1 MNNSVVVFNPCGI
14 EVSHLTLVVALRA
27 HDHDE
32 PLREFPNTREGH
44 QALLRFLQRSARP
57 VRVALESTG
66 LYGLDLALALHQAGV
81 AVMVANPRAV
91 RHFAQ
96 ALLQR
101 SKNDQLD
108 AAVLREFAARMP
120 FQAWRPPSAAALKLV
135 AVARR
140 LEALT
145 DMMAAE
151 KNRGHAASLS
161 QALPAL
167 IRRDI
172 QRSIQTQQRAIDR
185 LTRAAQEFILADPE
199 LARRYELLLSIP
211 GFGATSAVHT
221 LAELTLLPAGMDV
234 RQWVAY
240 AGLDPREYTSGT
252 SVYKKVRISKAGNK
266 HLRRALYMP
275 ALVAVR
281 HDPHVCAFYEHL
293 LARGKTKMQALVA
306 TMRKLL
312 HAIYGM
318 FKHDQ
323 PFDGRKVYARWTS
336 PSARAS
342 GGSMPLN
349 DFLPLQLRE
358 NLRFFKSQDANLTL
372 GGDSTT

>member
-1 MNNSVVVFNPCGI
+1 MNNSLTSKKAKTNNSLTAFDACGI
-14 EVSHLTLVVALRA
+14 EVSQLTLVVALRC

-44 QALLRFLQRSARP
+44 QGVLRYLERSARP
-57 VRVALESTG
+57 LRVALESTG

-91 RHFAQ
+91 RHFAA

-101 SKNDQLD
+101 SKNDRLD
-108 AAVLREFAARMP
+108 AGVLREFAARMP
-120 FQAWRPPSAAALKLV
+120 FQEWCPPSATARKLV

-140 LEALT
+140 LESLT
-145 DMMAAE
+145 GMMTEE
-151 KNRGHAASLS
+151 KNRLHASSLS
-161 QALPAL
+161 ETTPLL
-167 IRRDI
+167 IRSDI
-172 QRSIQTQQRAIDR
+172 RRSIQTQQRALDR
-185 LTRAAQEFILADPE
+185 LTLAAQELILTEPE

-211 GFGATSAVHT
+211 GFGITSAVHT
-221 LAELTLLPAGMDV
+221 LAELALLPAGMDV

-240 AGLDPREYTSGT
+240 AGLDPREFTSGT
-252 SVYKKVRISKAGNK
+252 SVHKKVRISKAGNK

-281 HDPHVCAFYEHL
+281 HQPQVRAYYQHL
-293 LARGKTKMQALVA
+293 LARGKTKLQAIVA

-312 HAIYGM
+312 HAIFGM

-323 PFDGRKVYARWTS
+323 LFDGAKLYA
-336 PSARAS
+336 
-342 GGSMPLN
+342 GSDAELIPAI
-349 DFLPLQLRE
+349 
-358 NLRFFKSQDANLTL
+358 SQSEVA
-372 GGDSTT
+372 

>member
-1 MNNSVVVFNPCGI
+1 MNNSLTAFDPCGI
-14 EVSHLTLVVALRA
+14 EVSHLTLVVALRCD
-27 HDHDE
+27 DHDE
-32 PLREFPNTREGH
+32 SPREFPNTAEGH
-44 QALLRFLQRSARP
+44 QGVLRFLARSGR
-57 VRVALESTG
+57 RVQVAVESTG

-91 RHFAQ
+91 RHFAK
-96 ALLQR
+96 AMLQR

-108 AAVLREFAARMP
+108 AVVLREFAARMP
-120 FQAWRPPSAAALKLV
+120 FEAWRPPSAPALKLV

-145 DMMAAE
+145 DRMAAE
-151 KNRGHAASLS
+151 KNRRHAASLS
-161 QALPAL
+161 QALPAI

-172 QRSIQTQQRAIDR
+172 QRSIQTQQRALDR
-185 LTRAAQEFILADPE
+185 LTRAAQEFIADDPE

-211 GFGATSAVHT
+211 GFGATSAVHI
-221 LAELTLLPAGMDV
+221 LAELNLLPADMDV

-240 AGLDPREYTSGT
+240 AGLDPREYSSGT
-252 SVYKKVRISKAGNK
+252 SVHKKARISKAGNK

-281 HDPHVCAFYEHL
+281 RDPYVRAYYEHL
-293 LARGKTKMQALVA
+293 QARGKTKMQALVA

-318 FKHDQ
+318 WKHNQ
-323 PFDGRKVYARWTS
+323 PFEGAKVYALT
-336 PSARAS
+336 
-342 GGSMPLN
+342 PLN
-349 DFLPLQLRE
+349 TPPLVAQE
-358 NLRFFKSQDANLTL
+358 VA
-372 GGDSTT
+372 

>member
-1 MNNSVVVFNPCGI
+1 MNNSLVAFDPCGI
-14 EVSHLTLVVALRA
+14 EVSSQTLLVALRLQ
-27 HDHDE
+27 DHDE
-32 PLREFPNTREGH
+32 PLRPFPNTPEGH
-44 QALLRFLQRSARP
+44 QAVLRFLARGGRP
-57 VRVALESTG
+57 VRVAMESTG

-81 AVMVANPRAV
+81 ALMVANPRAV

-101 SKNDQLD
+101 SKNDRLD
-108 AAVLREFAARMP
+108 AQVLREYAARMP
-120 FQAWRPPSAAALKLV
+120 FEPWRPPTAAAFKLV

-145 DMMAAE
+145 EMMTQE
-151 KNRGHAASLS
+151 KNRLHAASLS

-167 IRRDI
+167 IRRDLE
-172 QRSIQTQQRAIDR
+172 RSIATQQRAIER
-185 LTRAAQEFILADPE
+185 LTRAAQELVLSDPQ
-199 LARRYELLLSIP
+199 LARRYQLLLSIP
-211 GFGATSAVHT
+211 GFGSTSALHT
-221 LAELTLLPAGMDV
+221 LAELALLPADMDV

-252 SVYKKVRISKAGNK
+252 SVHKKIRISKAGNK

-275 ALVAVR
+275 ARVAVQ
-281 HDPHVCAFYEHL
+281 HQANLHAFYDHL
-293 LARGKTKMQALVA
+293 LARGKTKLQALVA

-323 PFDGRKVYARWTS
+323 LFDGHKVYD
-336 PSARAS
+336 
-342 GGSMPLN
+342 L
-349 DFLPLQLRE
+349 
-358 NLRFFKSQDANLTL
+358 ANVPVPEEITV
-372 GGDSTT
+372 

>member
-1 MNNSVVVFNPCGI
+1 MNNSLTTFDPCGI
-14 EVSHLTLVVALRA
+14 EISQLTLVVALRCG
-27 HDHDE
+27 DHDE
-32 PLREFPNTREGH
+32 SPREFPNSAEGH
-44 QALLRFLQRSARP
+44 QGVLRFLARSGR
-57 VRVALESTG
+57 RVQVAMESTG

-96 ALLQR
+96 AMLQR

-108 AAVLREFAARMP
+108 AVVLREFAARMD
-120 FQAWRPPSAAALKLV
+120 FQAWRPPSASALKLV

-151 KNRGHAASLS
+151 KNRRHAASLS
-161 QALPAL
+161 EALPAI

-185 LTRAAQEFILADPE
+185 LTRAAQEFIADDPE
-199 LARRYELLLSIP
+199 LARRYELLLSIS

-221 LAELTLLPAGMDV
+221 LAELNLLPAGMNV

-240 AGLDPREYTSGT
+240 AGLDPREYSSGT
-252 SVYKKVRISKAGNK
+252 SVHKKARISKAGNK

-281 HDPHVCAFYEHL
+281 REAHVRAYYEHL

-312 HAIYGM
+312 HAIFGM

-323 PFDGRKVYARWTS
+323 LFDGQKVYAALDT
-336 PSARAS
+336 PVPASA
-342 GGSMPLN
+342 PQEVLC
-349 DFLPLQLRE
+349 P
-358 NLRFFKSQDANLTL
+358 
-372 GGDSTT
+372 

>member
-1 MNNSVVVFNPCGI
+1 MNNSVVAFNPCGI
-14 EVSHLTLVVALRA
+14 EVSHLTLVVALHCGER
-27 HDHDE
+27 DE
-32 PLREFPNTREGH
+32 SPRDFPNTPEGH
-44 QALLRFLQRSARP
+44 QAVLRFLERSDRP
-57 VRVALESTG
+57 VRVAMESTG
-66 LYGLDLALALHQAGV
+66 LYGLDLALTLHRAGV

-91 RHFAQ
+91 RHFAK

-108 AAVLREFAARMP
+108 AAVLREFAGCMP
-120 FQAWRPPSAAALKLV
+120 FQPWRPPSPAALKLV
-135 AVARR
+135 SVARR

-145 DMMAAE
+145 DMMVAE
-151 KNRGHAASLS
+151 RNRLHAASLS
-161 QALPAL
+161 EALPAI

-185 LTRAAQEFILADPE
+185 LTRAAQEFIAADPE

-211 GFGATSAVHT
+211 GFGATSAVHL
-221 LAELTLLPAGMDV
+221 LAELNLLPADMDV

-240 AGLDPREYTSGT
+240 AGLDPRECTSGT
-252 SVYKKVRISKAGNK
+252 SVHKKVRISKAGNK

-281 HDPHVCAFYEHL
+281 CQAEVRGYYEHL
-293 LARGKTKMQALVA
+293 QARGKTKMQALVA

-318 FKHDQ
+318 FKHNEI
-323 PFDGRKVYARWTS
+323 FDGQKVYAA
-336 PSARAS
+336 SAAAV
-342 GGSMPLN
+342 PTAIPEPKEVLC
-349 DFLPLQLRE
+349 P
-358 NLRFFKSQDANLTL
+358 
-372 GGDSTT
+372 